1 MSRSSEDDFVTLVR
15 RGFSLRHVRRLREL
29 VTWAARRVGLSR
41 DRGQDLA
48 LAVSEAAGNAVKHG
62 GGTGHL
68 ELIQDDGRALIA
80 QISDHGPG
88 MPIAAPAALP
98 SPEQDSGRGLYLIK
112 ETVDRVEYRTGPD
125 GTTVHLEMDLDD
137 PGRNLRS

>member
-1 MSRSSEDDFVTLVR
+1 MSRSSEEEFVTLIR
-15 RGFSLRHVRRLREL
+15 RGFASRHVHRLRQL

-41 DRGQDLA
+41 DRAQDLA
-48 LAVSEAAGNAVKHG
+48 LAVSEAAGNVVKHG
-62 GGTGHL
+62 GGTGNL

-80 QISDHGPG
+80 KVSDNGPG
-88 MPIAAPAALP
+88 MPVAAPTALP
-98 SPEQDSGRGLYLIK
+98 PHEHDSGRGLYLIQ

-137 PGRNLRS
+137 K

>member
-1 MSRSSEDDFVTLVR
+1 MSRSSEDECVTLAR
-15 RGFSLRHVRRLREL
+15 RGFAPRHLQRLRQL
-29 VTWAARRVGLSR
+29 VAWAARRVGLSR

-48 LAVSEAAGNAVKHG
+48 LAVSEAAGNVVKHG

-80 QISDHGPG
+80 KVSDHGPG
-88 MPIAAPAALP
+88 MPVITATALP
-98 SPEQDSGRGLYLIK
+98 SPEQDGGRGLYLIR

-137 PGRNLRS
+137 T